1 MAYQLL
7 RGLKYIHSA
16 GVMHRDITPRN
27 LLITRMSELK
37 ICDFGLSRLTSED
50 AKGMQDHQSG
60 GGMMS
65 MYVCTRWYRAPEL
78 LCFLPRYSTEVD
90 IWSAGCVILEL
101 QTRKPLFPG
110 ENSMHQM
117 ELIMRML
124 GFPKEYQDKVWHPRV
139 KAFLE
144 MSEARA
150 AAGSKLPEK
159 LAKWLPDAAARDFM
173 RSMLIYSADRPSA
186 SWLLEH
192 AWMAECRDEDGEPV
206 RTPLPPSL
214 FEFETGEL
222 SADRLHAEFVQELSC
237 Q

>member
-1 MAYQLL
+1 
-7 RGLKYIHSA
+7 
-16 GVMHRDITPRN
+16 
-27 LLITRMSELK
+27 
-37 ICDFGLSRLTSED
+37 
-50 AKGMQDHQSG
+50 
-60 GGMMS
+60 MMS

-117 ELIMRML
+117 ELIMRLL
-124 GFPKEYQDKVWHPRV
+124 GFPREYQDKVWHPRV

-144 MSEARA
+144 MSEPRA
-150 AAGSKLPEK
+150 PAGSRLPEK
-159 LAKWLPDAAARDFM
+159 LAKWLPDAAAQDFA

-186 SWLLEH
+186 GELLEH
-192 AWMAECRDEDGEPV
+192 AYLEECRDEDGEPV
-206 RTPLPPSL
+206 RTPLSPSL
-214 FEFETGEL
+214 FEFEKGEL
-222 SADRLHAEFVQELSC
+222 SADRLHAEFVQELTC